1 MDVSTDRLP
10 AISNASAASENG
22 NLRDSTATRGRVVRK
37 RLPRSDD
44 LAADSTIEEPIED
57 SEHKL
62 NDLA

>member
-22 NLRDSTATRGRVVRK
+22 NLRDSTAARGRPVRK
-37 RLPRSDD
+37 RVPKPDD
-44 LAADSTIEEPIED
+44 AAPDLTADESSED

>member
-1 MDVSTDRLP
+1 MDSSTDRLP

-22 NLRDSTATRGRVVRK
+22 NLRDSTSARARIVRK
-37 RLPRSDD
+37 RFPKPDDETEGTSDE
-44 LAADSTIEEPIED
+44 SGEG